1 MFASRC
7 ATCHG
12 TAGGGGELGPSILT
26 RVPLRNDQELEAV
39 IRDGVTGAGM
49 PAFPNLSSAETADLI
64 TFLRTLRPANAAPR
78 RTAVSLANGRTL
90 EGIVLNQ
97 SQGEMQLLGDDR
109 AVHLLREGATG
120 RYRKVTSQAD
130 WPTYN
135 GHVNGNRYSTLAQ
148 ITTANVAHLRPKWI
162 FTLPNAAQLQVTPVV
177 VDGVM
182 YVTAANDVYA
192 LDAGSGRQIWN
203 YRRPR
208 TRGLSGVAARGVN
221 RGVAIAGDRVFVT
234 TDHAHLVAL
243 SRATGVLLVGD
254 HDRRLAPELQ
264 RHRCA
269 AGRGRP
275 GHIGDRGRRRRRPRL
290 RRSLRS
296 SHRQRGVAILGG
308 PGTW

>member
-1 MFASRC
+1 MFAGRC

-12 TAGGGGELGPSILT
+12 TAGGGGELGPSILA
-26 RVPLRNDQELEAV
+26 RVPLRSDQELEAV
-39 IRDGVTGAGM
+39 IRDGLTGAGM
-49 PAFPNLSSAETADLI
+49 PAFPTSSSAETADLV
-64 TFLRTLRPANAAPR
+64 TFLRTLRPATAGPR
-78 RTAVSLANGRTL
+78 RTAVRLANGRTL
-90 EGIVLNQ
+90 EGMVLNQ

-109 AVHLLREGATG
+109 AVHLLREGPAG
-120 RYRKVTSQAD
+120 RFRKVTSQVD

-135 GHVNGNRYSTLAQ
+135 GHSYGNRYSTLAQ
-148 ITTANVAHLRPKWI
+148 ITTANVSQLTPKWI

-221 RGVAIAGDRVFVT
+221 RGVAIAGERVFMT

-243 SRATGVLLVGD
+243 NRATGALLWETTMADWRQNYNGTGAPLVVDDLVISGIAGGD
-254 HDRRLAPELQ
+254 E
-264 RHRCA
+264 
-269 AGRGRP
+269 G
-275 GHIGDRGRRRRRPRL
+275 RPRL
-290 RRSLRS
+290 RCRLRS
-296 SHRQRGVAILGG
+296 RHRQGGVALLGRA
-308 PGTW
+308 GTW